1 MGADRQVWLTDR
13 WGVQWD
19 EGVTLERFAELF
31 GDLDA
36 DDDEHCAVAINDEH
50 EWYVEFSL
58 TTVTFGNAEA
68 GADEGTV
75 TPADRADALAIAAE
89 FLSGDLET
97 LRRRPW
103 A

>member
-1 MGADRQVWLTDR
+1 MGIDREVWLTDR
-13 WGVQWD
+13 WGVQWED
-19 EGVTLERFAELF
+19 DVSVERFAELF
-31 GDLDA
+31 DDLDV
-36 DDDEHCAVAINDEH
+36 DDDEHSVVAINDEH

-68 GADEGTV
+68 DADEGTV
-75 TPADRADALAIAAE
+75 APADRDDALAIAAE
-89 FLSGDLET
+89 FLGGDLEL